1 MDDRGPDR
9 EEIRHIEDAFV
20 RLEPQF
26 IGLSE
31 DAIRLAPSARVHLLR
46 CGAACALGA
55 PFDPATELAAART
68 LDATAA
74 DRSLAQALDHVIS
87 GDRGVAAMALVEH
100 CQEHDEDAVAR
111 VFRYSNL
118 VMSGV
123 QGDRERAHAL
133 NELDARRHR
142 GDWRFDAEL
151 AMTRQEQRR
160 YDEARALAE
169 GVLSEEPT
177 AGFGVHVLAHVNYE
191 TGEHSEGLAWLDS
204 WQAGRPVLGYQN
216 HFRWHAALHLLALG
230 DVEQALARYRVEM
243 TPDAVID
250 AGSLLWRCKLA
261 GTSVEPEASEAVDA
275 AAEVIETLPTP
286 FLTFNACLALA
297 SANDREGLE
306 SVARRVSLDA
316 RPAFADLLAP
326 VIHALLAMIQDRFEE
341 AVTSLK
347 TIMSDLPQLGGSNAQ
362 REVVEDTFI
371 CSLMASGSTK
381 EARAIIQ
388 ARLERRP
395 HALDELSARGVR

>member
-1 MDDRGPDR
+1 M
-9 EEIRHIEDAFV
+9 
-20 RLEPQF
+20 
-26 IGLSE
+26 
-31 DAIRLAPSARVHLLR
+31 
-46 CGAACALGA
+46 
-55 PFDPATELAAART
+55 
-68 LDATAA
+68 
-74 DRSLAQALDHVIS
+74 
-87 GDRGVAAMALVEH
+87 
-100 CQEHDEDAVAR
+100 
-111 VFRYSNL
+111 
-118 VMSGV
+118 
-123 QGDRERAHAL
+123 
-133 NELDARRHR
+133 
-142 GDWRFDAEL
+142 
-151 AMTRQEQRR
+151 
-160 YDEARALAE
+160 
-169 GVLSEEPT
+169 
-177 AGFGVHVLAHVNYE
+177 
-191 TGEHSEGLAWLDS
+191 
-204 WQAGRPVLGYQN
+204 
-216 HFRWHAALHLLALG
+216 LALG

-297 SANDREGLE
+297 SANDRGGRNRLPAGL
-306 SVARRVSLDA
+306 LDA

-381 EARAIIQ
+381 DSGRSSRPTGASATRPGQ
-388 ARLERRP
+388 A
-395 HALDELSARGVR
+395 SARGVR